1 MRVDGGNR
9 AGFLPV
15 AQGVQPTAVSQRLGL
30 SASGARGPTP
40 QVAGT
45 GSYPLEWISN
55 DPGSNLEGGTTRGG
69 RSLCCILLSMY
80 IAFASVKNLKAPS
93 ETLQFERFQLRAIS
107 RSNLEW
113 ARKVLCFDR
122 LYVGDWVYEREY
134 ETLPPIEGWD
144 PPGLG
149 RIPSDTE
156 DTLLLLRLFRI
167 GDLSFSH
174 QLIWQDDSPY
184 LQIPYRALTSFKSP
198 MSYWMT
204 QPDCSRFDDFAS
216 NLTSLQSWNSQW
228 ARITKAFVL
237 YGGAK
242 EFNPHQNQ
250 VDRIIDY
257 AVALEASLVPER
269 DFVGRRLRER
279 AAVIIDDPSVK
290 DSFKRLYNIRSTLVH
305 GSPLSDNDQAWLI
318 ENREILHKITRKAIV
333 ECLRRVPASDDE
345 RKGFL
350 AQLYDIADED
360 RAKKLYNDFG
370 KISDQ
375 RAKAGL
381 VARMGRRL
389 EH

>member
-1 MRVDGGNR
+1 
-9 AGFLPV
+9 
-15 AQGVQPTAVSQRLGL
+15 
-30 SASGARGPTP
+30 
-40 QVAGT
+40 
-45 GSYPLEWISN
+45 
-55 DPGSNLEGGTTRGG
+55 
-69 RSLCCILLSMY
+69 MY
-80 IAFASVKNLKAPS
+80 TAFASVKNLKAPS
-93 ETLQFERFQLRAIS
+93 ETLQFERFQLWAIS
-107 RSNLEW
+107 PSNREW
-113 ARKVLCFDR
+113 AMKVLCVDR
-122 LYVGDWVYEREY
+122 LNVGDWVYEREY
-134 ETLPPIEGWD
+134 ETLPLIEGWD

-149 RIPSDTE
+149 RIPFDTE
-156 DTLLLLRLFRI
+156 DTLLLLRLFRV
-167 GDLSFSH
+167 GDLSFSN
-174 QLIWQDDSPY
+174 QVIWQGDTAY
-184 LQIPYRALTSFKSP
+184 QQMPYRALVSLRSS
-198 MSYWMT
+198 MSYQMT
-204 QPDCSRFDDFAS
+204 ELDCSSFDDFAS

-290 DSFKRLYNIRSTLVH
+290 YSFKRLYNIRSTLVH

-318 ENREILHKITRKAIV
+318 ENRELLHEIIRKTII
-333 ECLRRVPASDDE
+333 ECLRKVPACDDE
-345 RKGFL
+345 RKRFL
-350 AQLYDIADED
+350 AQIYDITDAD
-360 RAKKLYNDFG
+360 RAEKLHNDFG

>member
-1 MRVDGGNR
+1 
-9 AGFLPV
+9 
-15 AQGVQPTAVSQRLGL
+15 
-30 SASGARGPTP
+30 
-40 QVAGT
+40 
-45 GSYPLEWISN
+45 
-55 DPGSNLEGGTTRGG
+55 
-69 RSLCCILLSMY
+69 MY
-80 IAFASVKNLKAPS
+80 TAFASVKNLKAPS
-93 ETLQFERFQLRAIS
+93 ETLQFERFQLWAIS
-107 RSNLEW
+107 PSNREW
-113 ARKVLCFDR
+113 AMKVLCVDR
-122 LYVGDWVYEREY
+122 LKLGDWVYEREY
-134 ETLPPIEGWD
+134 ETLPLIEGWD

-149 RIPSDTE
+149 RIPFDTE
-156 DTLLLLRLFRI
+156 DTLLLLRLFRV
-167 GDLSFSH
+167 GDLSFSN
-174 QLIWQDDSPY
+174 QVNLSTLKNTLLLLRLFRVGDLSFSNQVIWQGDTAY
-184 LQIPYRALTSFKSP
+184 QQMPYRALMSLRSS
-198 MSYWMT
+198 MSYQMT
-204 QPDCSRFDDFAS
+204 EPDCSSFDDFAS

-290 DSFKRLYNIRSTLVH
+290 YSFKRLYNIRSTLVH

-318 ENREILHKITRKAIV
+318 ENRELLHEITRKTIV
-333 ECLRRVPASDDE
+333 ECLRKVPKCDDE
-345 RKGFL
+345 RKRFL
-350 AQLYDIADED
+350 AQLYDIADAD
-360 RAKKLYNDFG
+360 RAEKLHNDFG
-370 KISDQ
+370 EISDQ

>member
-1 MRVDGGNR
+1 
-9 AGFLPV
+9 
-15 AQGVQPTAVSQRLGL
+15 
-30 SASGARGPTP
+30 
-40 QVAGT
+40 
-45 GSYPLEWISN
+45 
-55 DPGSNLEGGTTRGG
+55 
-69 RSLCCILLSMY
+69 MY
-80 IAFASVKNLKAPS
+80 TAFASVKNLKAPS
-93 ETLQFERFQLRAIS
+93 ETLQFERFQLWAIS
-107 RSNLEW
+107 PSNREW
-113 ARKVLCFDR
+113 AMKVLCVDR
-122 LYVGDWVYEREY
+122 LKLGDWVYEREY
-134 ETLPPIEGWD
+134 ETLPLIEGWD

-149 RIPSDTE
+149 RIPFDTE
-156 DTLLLLRLFRI
+156 DTLLLLRLFRV
-167 GDLSFSH
+167 GDLSFSN
-174 QLIWQDDSPY
+174 QVIWQGDTAY
-184 LQIPYRALTSFKSP
+184 QQMPYRALMSLRSS
-198 MSYWMT
+198 MSYQMT
-204 QPDCSRFDDFAS
+204 EPDCSSFDDFAS

-290 DSFKRLYNIRSTLVH
+290 YSFKRLYNIRSTLVH

-318 ENREILHKITRKAIV
+318 ENRELLHEITRKTIV
-333 ECLRRVPASDDE
+333 ECLRKVPKCDDE
-345 RKGFL
+345 RKRFL
-350 AQLYDIADED
+350 AQLYDIADAD
-360 RAKKLYNDFG
+360 RAEKLHNDFG
-370 KISDQ
+370 EISDQ